1 MKLDTKD
8 PRYVIAY
15 GAVVSLLFTA
25 AIMSV
30 HAWTRPIVERNEKV
44 ARQKALV
51 EVFQLGDP
59 DELSDAEIIDRYERH
74 VEELPGGLTTP
85 DGEVNFRVWEARSDA
100 NALIGYAFTVW
111 GSGFWERIDGVLAV
125 NPEMTRTL
133 GLAFLKHAETPGL
146 GGRITE
152 MDFRRPFFEGV
163 DISEPAQ
170 ASRKVIYVASPDAV
184 PAVAQDRRVDA
195 ITGATGTSN
204 AVQRFL
210 RERIGQFRAAARA
223 AGLVAGGSSGT

>member
-1 MKLDTKD
+1 MKIDTKD

-59 DELSDAEIIDRYERH
+59 DELSDGEIIDLYQRH
-74 VEELPGGLTTP
+74 VRKRDALTTP
-85 DGEVNFRVWEARSDA
+85 DGEVTFGVWEARTDA

-163 DISEPAQ
+163 DISQPAQ
-170 ASRKVIYVASPDAV
+170 ASQRVIYVAPEDSV

-210 RERIGQFRAAARA
+210 RERIGQFRAAARS
-223 AGLVAGGSSGT
+223 AGLVAGGTNEP